1 MPRIVVLDEATA
13 NQIAAGEV
21 VERPASVVKELVE
34 NSLDA
39 GATAVYVDIEE
50 GGLRRIVVRDNGC
63 GMDEEDA
70 RLALLRY
77 ATSKIRSAA
86 DLHRITT
93 LGFRGEALPSI
104 AAVCR
109 MTIKTRPPFMEHGTF
124 LRVEAGKVV
133 ESGSVAMAP
142 GTVITVEDLFY
153 NTPARKKYL
162 KTPATEGGLVGDCV
176 GRLALAH
183 PEVAM
188 RFFHNGRQV
197 LATSGS
203 GDMLEVVAA
212 VYGLDL
218 AREMIRVE
226 DRSLEWLQVEGY
238 AGRPGIHRSSRRHI
252 VTIVNGRYVHCL
264 PLVNA
269 ICEAYHTMLPA
280 GRYPVAVIA
289 VSLPPA
295 LVDVNVHPAKL
306 EVRLAREKEVSRAVT
321 AAVRAVLQGSRRSI
335 PGVIMPEGV
344 SKADPGPGQKG
355 SAGMRAGLQ
364 ADLWQLGEAAPAYRA
379 APPPFPQLHYLARL
393 GPAYLLAAGPDG
405 LYIVDQHAAHERV
418 LYEKYM
424 EELTSRGRIGIQRLA
439 VPLQV
444 ALTYG
449 EASVLEEHRELLYSL
464 GFELDFWGPGT
475 VVLRGAP
482 AGFPGEVGETFLR
495 DVATAL
501 EEWGRLPPGEKL
513 YQRLLSQLACRMA
526 VKAGEEMAEEAARF
540 LLRELAAAQNP
551 FTCPHGRPTTIH
563 LSYRELERR
572 FGRSSNRPG

>member
-1 MPRIVVLDEATA
+1 MPRIAVLDEATA

-39 GATAVYVDIEE
+39 GATAIYVEIEE
-50 GGLRRIVVRDNGC
+50 GGLERIVVRDNGC

-77 ATSKIRSAA
+77 ATSKIKSAS
-86 DLHRITT
+86 DLQRITT

-104 AAVCR
+104 AAVSR
-109 MTIKTRPPFMEHGTF
+109 MTIKTRPSHVDRGTF
-124 LRVEAGKVV
+124 LRVEAGKVL
-133 ESGSVAMAP
+133 ESGPVAMAP

-162 KTPATEGGLVGDCV
+162 RTPAAEGGLVGDCV

-183 PEVAM
+183 PEAAV

-197 LATSGS
+197 LATPGS
-203 GDMLEVVAA
+203 GDLLEVIAA

-218 AREMIRVE
+218 AREMLRVE
-226 DRSLEWLQVEGY
+226 DRSLEWLQIKGY
-238 AGRPGIHRSSRRHI
+238 AGRPGIHRSNRRHI
-252 VTIVNGRYVHCL
+252 VIIVNGRYVHCL

-269 ICEAYHTMLPA
+269 VCEAYHTMLPA

-306 EVRLAREKEVSRAVT
+306 EVRLAREGEVSRAVT
-321 AAVRAVLQGSRRSI
+321 AAVKSVLQGSPLSI
-335 PGVIMPEGV
+335 PGVRRQPAGMGRFASSLPERRE
-344 SKADPGPGQKG
+344 
-355 SAGMRAGLQ
+355 SAGERAAAQ
-364 ADLWQLGEAAPAYRA
+364 AELWRLGEAAPAYQTVPA
-379 APPPFPQLHYLARL
+379 PFPHLYYLARL

-405 LYIVDQHAAHERV
+405 LYIVDQHAAHERI
-418 LYEKYM
+418 LYEKYRA
-424 EELTSRGRIGIQRLA
+424 ELSFRGKIGIQGLA
-439 VPLQV
+439 VPLQ
-444 ALTYG
+444 LTLPYG
-449 EASVLEEHRELLYSL
+449 EASVLEEHRELLCSL
-464 GFELDFWGPGT
+464 GFELDFWGPGA
-475 VVLRGAP
+475 VVLRGTP
-482 AGFPGEVGETFLR
+482 AGFPGEMGEPFLR
-495 DVATAL
+495 DVAAAL
-501 EEWGRLPPGEKL
+501 AEWGRLPPGEKL
-513 YQRLLSQLACRMA
+513 YQHLLSQLACRAA
-526 VKAGEEMAEEAARF
+526 VKAGEEMAEEAARY
-540 LLRELAAAQNP
+540 LLKELAAAQNP

-572 FGRSSNRPG
+572 FGR